1 MTEVQYRILQT
12 IYKHY
17 PNADCELLYQTNEQL
32 AIAVIL
38 SAQTTDKLVNTVTPV
53 LFSQFPT
60 LDDLANAEI
69 GSIEKAIQRIGLY
82 RTKAKNIKAFAQT
95 LLESYDGHLPQEH
108 NRLIQL
114 PGVGQKTANV
124 IQAVAF
130 RIPALAVDTHVHRV
144 ALRCGLVPLTSN
156 VFQTED
162 RLKKIIPKEEWI
174 TAHQRMLFF
183 GRYHCTA
190 KNPHCNECELND
202 VCRYRKQK
210 K

>member
-1 MTEVQYRILQT
+1 MTEVQHRILET
-12 IYKHY
+12 IYAQY
-17 PNADCELLYQTNEQL
+17 PNAECELLYQTNEQL

-53 LFSQFPT
+53 LFTRFPT
-60 LDDLANAEI
+60 LKDLALADI
-69 GSIEKAIQRIGLY
+69 IDIEKTIQRIGLY
-82 RTKAKNIKAFAQT
+82 RTKAKNIKAFAQA
-95 LLESYDGHLPQEH
+95 LLENYDGHLPREH
-108 NRLIQL
+108 DRLIQL

-144 ALRCGLVPLTSN
+144 ALRCGLVPLKST
-156 VFQTED
+156 VFQTEE

-174 TAHQRMLFF
+174 TAHHRMLFF
-183 GRYHCTA
+183 GRYHCMA
-190 KNPHCNECELND
+190 KNPHCNKCELSD